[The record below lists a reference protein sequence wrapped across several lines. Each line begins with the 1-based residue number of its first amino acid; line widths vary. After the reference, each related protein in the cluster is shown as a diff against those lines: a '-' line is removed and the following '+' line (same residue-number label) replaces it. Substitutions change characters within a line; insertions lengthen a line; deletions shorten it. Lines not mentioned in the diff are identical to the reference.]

1 MAFLAS
7 NNSATLG
14 KPPVISFVF
23 EVSLGNL
30 AITSPAKIFCLPENI
45 LYQYLEEIETHHH
58 DIFKFTDGVGGLK
71 QIQVV
76 SDIDKKADDILSKM
90 TLEEKVGQMTQINLT
105 VIAKGPNK
113 WSSSFPMEID
123 EKKANKAL
131 VDFKVGS
138 VLNTINNTAQK
149 PSVWFKNISKIQ
161 DIAMKNTN
169 LGIPVIYGID
179 AIHGTTYTDGATM
192 FPQQITTAASW
203 NPENAYNMALVCA
216 YETRASSIPWN
227 FSPVLDLGLD
237 PRFSRQFESFGEDP
251 LMVERFGV
259 EMIKGYQGLNNDIS
273 NKYSVAACMKH
284 FVGYHAT
291 ISGKDRTP
299 AYIPDNV
306 LKEYHIEPF
315 KKAIDAGAKT
325 IMINSGLINGLP
337 VHADY
342 NLMINVLRNELGFEG
357 VILTDWEDIR
367 KLHDRDKVADSQKE
381 AVKMAIN
388 AGIDMSMVPYEYEN
402 FINNLKDL
410 VNEGEVS
417 IERIDDAVKRI
428 LKLKLE
434 LDLFENPVT
443 NYEEY
448 SDFGSKKHHQL
459 AYKAASESITL
470 LKNNDNILPI
480 KGNPRILVAGPNG
493 NNMRTL
499 NGAWTYSW
507 QGDLTDQFAG
517 EFNTIYEAIAN
528 NYGKNNVKYVSGVSY
543 KENGSY
549 YDMVEDNINLA
560 VREAKN
566 SDYVV
571 LCLGESTYTEKPGDL
586 NDLTLHH
593 LQLKL
598 AKELAKTGKPIIL
611 ILNLGR
617 PRLIS
622 DIEALMSAVV
632 NVYLPGNFGGD
643 ALSDIIS
650 GNVNPSGKLPYTY
663 PLYPNSLLPYYY
675 KPSEV
680 QNNAQGAYNYVGE
693 VNNLYD
699 FGFGLSYSEF
709 VYSNLKINKEEF
721 NSSDTIKVSVNI
733 ENTSEIDG
741 FETIQ
746 LYSSDLYA
754 SITPDIKR
762 LRDFSKVEIKAGE
775 TKTIIFDLPVD
786 NLAFVNLNNDYVVEQ
801 GKFKLTID
809 KLSKEITVN

>member
-1 MAFLAS
+1 MRYIFILILFFS
-7 NNSATLG
+7 CTNQ
-14 KPPVISFVF
+14 
-23 EVSLGNL
+23 NL
-30 AITSPAKIFCLPENI
+30 K
-45 LYQYLEEIETHHH
+45 
-58 DIFKFTDGVGGLK
+58 
-71 QIQVV
+71 
-76 SDIDKKADDILSKM
+76 SDIDQKVDDIISQM

-113 WSSSFPMEID
+113 WESSFPMEID
-123 EKKANKAL
+123 DNKANRAL
-131 VDFKVGS
+131 VKFKVGS

-149 PSVWFKNISKIQ
+149 PNVWFNNISKIQ
-161 DIAMKNTN
+161 DIAMNKNR

-237 PRFSRQFESFGEDP
+237 PRFSRQFETFGEDP
-251 LMVERFGV
+251 LLVERFGV
-259 EMIKGYQGLNNDIS
+259 EMIKGYQGLDNDIS
-273 NKYSVAACMKH
+273 NKYNVAACMKH

-306 LKEYHIEPF
+306 LSEYHIEPF

-325 IMINSGLINGLP
+325 IMINSGLINGIP

-342 NLMINVLRNELGFEG
+342 NLMINVLRNNLGFEG

-367 KLHDRDKVADSQKE
+367 KLHDRDKVAETQKE

-388 AGIDMSMVPYEYEN
+388 AGIDMSMVPYEYEQFFN
-402 FINNLKDL
+402 DLVQL

-417 IERIDDAVKRI
+417 MERIDDAVKRI
-428 LKLKLE
+428 LKLKFE

-448 SDFGSKKHHQL
+448 EDFGSKKHHQL

-470 LKNNDNILPI
+470 LKNNNDILPL
-480 KGNPRILVAGPNG
+480 KGNPKILVTGPNG

-499 NGAWTYSW
+499 NGAWSYSW
-507 QGDLTDQFAG
+507 QGELTDRFAG
-517 EFNTIYEAIAN
+517 DFNTIYEALQN
-528 NYGKNNVKYVSGVSY
+528 NYGRNNVKYVSGVSY

-549 YDMVEDNINLA
+549 YDMVEDNINA
-560 VREAKN
+560 VVREARN
-566 SDYVV
+566 SDYIV
-571 LCLGESTYTEKPGDL
+571 LCLGENTYTEKPGDL
-586 NDLTLHH
+586 NDLNLHQ
-593 LQLKL
+593 LQVKL
-598 AKELAKTGKPIIL
+598 AKKLAETGKPIIL

-622 DIEALMSAVV
+622 DIEPLMSAVV

-650 GNVNPSGKLPYTY
+650 GDVNPSGKLPYTY
-663 PLYPNSLLPYYY
+663 PAYPNSLLPYYY

-693 VNNLYD
+693 VNNLYN

-709 VYSNLKINKEEF
+709 IYSDLKVNKDQFGF
-721 NSSDTIKVSVNI
+721 NETIQISVNV
-733 ENTSEIDG
+733 ENISEIDG

-754 SITPDIKR
+754 SVTPDIKR

-775 TKTIIFDLPVD
+775 KKTITFDLPVD
-786 NLAFVNLNNDYVVEQ
+786 ELAFVNADNQLVVEP
-801 GKFKLTID
+801 GNFKLTID
-809 KLSKEITVN
+809 RFSKEISVR

>member
-1 MAFLAS
+1 MRYIFILILFFS
-7 NNSATLG
+7 CTNQ
-14 KPPVISFVF
+14 
-23 EVSLGNL
+23 NL
-30 AITSPAKIFCLPENI
+30 K
-45 LYQYLEEIETHHH
+45 
-58 DIFKFTDGVGGLK
+58 
-71 QIQVV
+71 
-76 SDIDKKADDILSKM
+76 SDIDQKVDDIISQM

-113 WSSSFPMEID
+113 WESSFPMEID
-123 EKKANKAL
+123 DNKANRAL

-149 PSVWFKNISKIQ
+149 PNVWFNNISKIQ
-161 DIAMKNTN
+161 DIAMNKNR

-237 PRFSRQFESFGEDP
+237 PRFSRQFETFGEDP
-251 LMVERFGV
+251 LLVERFGV
-259 EMIKGYQGLNNDIS
+259 EMIKGYQGLDNDIS
-273 NKYSVAACMKH
+273 NKYNVAACMKH

-306 LKEYHIEPF
+306 LSEYHIEPF

-325 IMINSGLINGLP
+325 VMINSGLINGVP
-337 VHADY
+337 SHADY

-367 KLHDRDKVADSQKE
+367 KLHDRDKVAETQKE

-388 AGIDMSMVPYEYEN
+388 AGIDMSMVPYEYEQFFN
-402 FINNLKDL
+402 DLVQL

-417 IERIDDAVKRI
+417 MERIDDAVKRI
-428 LKLKLE
+428 LKLKFE

-448 SDFGSKKHHQL
+448 EDFGSKKHHQL
-459 AYKAASESITL
+459 AYKSASESITL
-470 LKNNDNILPI
+470 LKNNNDILPL
-480 KGNPRILVAGPNG
+480 KGKPKILVTGPNG

-499 NGAWTYSW
+499 NGAWSYSW
-507 QGDLTDQFAG
+507 QGELTDRFAG
-517 EFNTIYEAIAN
+517 DFNTIYEALQN
-528 NYGKNNVKYVSGVSY
+528 NYGRNNVKYVSGVSY

-549 YDMVEDNINLA
+549 YDMVEDNINAA
-560 VREAKN
+560 VREARN
-566 SDYVV
+566 SDYIV
-571 LCLGESTYTEKPGDL
+571 LCLGENTYTEKPGDL
-586 NDLTLHH
+586 NDLNLHQ
-593 LQLKL
+593 LQVKL
-598 AKELAKTGKPIIL
+598 AKKLAETGKPIIL

-617 PRLIS
+617 PRLIT
-622 DIEALMSAVV
+622 DIEPLMSAVV

-650 GNVNPSGKLPYTY
+650 GDVNPSGKLPYTY
-663 PLYPNSLLPYYY
+663 PAYPNSLLPYYY

-709 VYSNLKINKEEF
+709 IYSDLKVDKDQFGF
-721 NSSDTIKVSVNI
+721 NETIKISVNV
-733 ENTSEIDG
+733 ENISEIDG

-754 SITPDIKR
+754 SVTPDIKR

-775 TKTIIFDLPVD
+775 KKTITFKLPID
-786 NLAFVNLNNDYVVEQ
+786 ELAFVNADNLLVVEP
-801 GKFKLTID
+801 GDFKLTID
-809 KLSKEITVN
+809 KFSKEISVR

>member
-1 MAFLAS
+1 MRYIIILLLFFS
-7 NNSATLG
+7 CTNQNS
-14 KPPVISFVF
+14 
-23 EVSLGNL
+23 
-30 AITSPAKIFCLPENI
+30 
-45 LYQYLEEIETHHH
+45 
-58 DIFKFTDGVGGLK
+58 
-71 QIQVV
+71 V

-381 AVKMAIN
+381 AVKMSIN

-762 LRDFSKVEIKAGE
+762 LRDFSKVEIKAGQ

-786 NLAFVNLNNDYVVEQ
+786 NLAFVNLNNDYIVEP

>member
-1 MAFLAS
+1 MRYIFILILFFS
-7 NNSATLG
+7 CTNQ
-14 KPPVISFVF
+14 
-23 EVSLGNL
+23 NL
-30 AITSPAKIFCLPENI
+30 K
-45 LYQYLEEIETHHH
+45 
-58 DIFKFTDGVGGLK
+58 
-71 QIQVV
+71 
-76 SDIDKKADDILSKM
+76 SDIDQKVDDIISQM

-113 WSSSFPMEID
+113 WESSFPMEID
-123 EKKANKAL
+123 DNKANRAL

-149 PSVWFKNISKIQ
+149 PNVWFNNISKIQ
-161 DIAMKNTN
+161 DIAMNKNR

-237 PRFSRQFESFGEDP
+237 PRFSRQFETFGEDP
-251 LMVERFGV
+251 LLVERFGV
-259 EMIKGYQGLNNDIS
+259 EMIKGYQGLDNDIS
-273 NKYSVAACMKH
+273 NKYNVAACMKH

-306 LKEYHIEPF
+306 LSEYHIEPF

-325 IMINSGLINGLP
+325 VMINSGLINGVP
-337 VHADY
+337 SHADY

-367 KLHDRDKVADSQKE
+367 KLHDRDKVAETQKE

-388 AGIDMSMVPYEYEN
+388 AGIDMSMVPYEYEQFFN
-402 FINNLKDL
+402 DLVQL

-417 IERIDDAVKRI
+417 MERIDDAVKRI
-428 LKLKLE
+428 LKLKFE

-448 SDFGSKKHHQL
+448 EDFGSKKHHQL

-470 LKNNDNILPI
+470 LKNNNDILPL
-480 KGNPRILVAGPNG
+480 KGKPKILVTGPNG

-499 NGAWTYSW
+499 NGAWSYSW
-507 QGDLTDQFAG
+507 QGELTDRFAG
-517 EFNTIYEAIAN
+517 DFNTIYEALQN
-528 NYGKNNVKYVSGVSY
+528 NYGRNNVKYVSGVSY

-549 YDMVEDNINLA
+549 YEMVEDNINAA
-560 VREAKN
+560 VREARN
-566 SDYVV
+566 SDYIV
-571 LCLGESTYTEKPGDL
+571 LCLGENTYTEKPGDL
-586 NDLTLHH
+586 NDLNLHQ
-593 LQLKL
+593 LQVKL
-598 AKELAKTGKPIIL
+598 AKKLAETGKPIIL

-617 PRLIS
+617 PRLIT
-622 DIEALMSAVV
+622 DIEPLMSAVV

-650 GNVNPSGKLPYTY
+650 GDVNPSGKLPYTY
-663 PLYPNSLLPYYY
+663 PAYPNSLLPYYY

-709 VYSNLKINKEEF
+709 IYSDLKVDKDQFGF
-721 NSSDTIKVSVNI
+721 NETIKISVNV
-733 ENTSEIDG
+733 ENISEIDG

-754 SITPDIKR
+754 SVTPDIKR

-775 TKTIIFDLPVD
+775 KKTITFKLPID
-786 NLAFVNLNNDYVVEQ
+786 ELAFVNADNQLVVEP
-801 GKFKLTID
+801 GDFKLTID
-809 KLSKEITVN
+809 KFSKEISVR

>member
-1 MAFLAS
+1 MRFLF
-7 NNSATLG
+7 L
-14 KPPVISFVF
+14 ILFFVSCNVKNDF
-23 EVSLGNL
+23 SEV
-30 AITSPAKIFCLPENI
+30 
-45 LYQYLEEIETHHH
+45 
-58 DIFKFTDGVGGLK
+58 DIRAN
-71 QIQVV
+71 Q
-76 SDIDKKADDILSKM
+76 ILSSLS
-90 TLEEKVGQMTQINLT
+90 LEDKIGQMTQINLT

-123 EKKANKAL
+123 PKKAKKAL

-149 PSVWFKNISKIQ
+149 PETWFNTISDIQ
-161 DIAMKNTN
+161 DFAMNDTESK
-169 LGIPVIYGID
+169 IPVIYGID

-227 FSPVLDLGLD
+227 FSPVLDLGID
-237 PRFSRQFESFGEDP
+237 PRFSRQFETFGEDP
-251 LMVERFGV
+251 LLVERFGV
-259 EMIKGYQGLNNDIS
+259 EMIKGYQGLNNDVS

-306 LKEYHIEPF
+306 LSEFHIEPF
-315 KKAIDAGAKT
+315 KKAIEAGAKT
-325 IMINSGLINGLP
+325 VMINSGLINGVP
-337 VHADY
+337 VHASY
-342 NLMINVLRNELGFEG
+342 ELMINTLRNDLGFEG

-367 KLHDRDKVADSQKE
+367 KLHDRDKVAKTQKQ
-381 AVKMAIN
+381 AVKIAIN
-388 AGIDMSMVPYEYEN
+388 AGIDMSMVPYEYEQ
-402 FINNLKDL
+402 FIKDL
-410 VNEGEVS
+410 LALVREGEVAES
-417 IERIDDAVKRI
+417 RIDDAVLRI

-434 LDLFENPVT
+434 LGLFENPVT
-443 NYEEY
+443 SHKDYD
-448 SDFGSKKHHQL
+448 DFGSKKHHQL

-470 LKNNDNILPI
+470 LKNDDKILPI
-480 KGNPRILVAGPNG
+480 TGKPKILVVGPNG

-499 NGAWTYSW
+499 NGAWSYSW
-507 QGDLTDQFAG
+507 QGDLTDKFAG
-517 EFNTIYEAIAN
+517 EYNTIYEAISN
-528 NYGKNNVKYVSGVSY
+528 VYGQSNVKYVSGVSY
-543 KENGSY
+543 KENGAY
-549 YDMVEDNINLA
+549 YEMVEDDIDLA
-560 VREAKN
+560 LNEAKK
-566 SDYVV
+566 SDYVI

-586 NDLTLHH
+586 NDLNLHQ
-593 LQLKL
+593 LQLNL
-598 AKELAKTGKPIIL
+598 AKKIAQSGKPVIL

-622 DIEALMSAVV
+622 DIEALMSAII

-643 ALSDIIS
+643 ALADILS
-650 GNVNPSGKLPYTY
+650 GKVNPSGKLPYTY

-699 FGFGLSYSEF
+699 FGFGLSYSDFE
-709 VYSNLKINKEEF
+709 YGDLKLDNDTYNID
-721 NSSDTIKVSVNI
+721 DTIKVSVSVSNI
-733 ENTSEIDG
+733 SDIDG
-741 FETIQ
+741 FETVQ

-762 LRDFSKVEIKAGE
+762 LRDFSKIYIKARE
-775 TKTIIFDLPVD
+775 TILLEFYLPVGE
-786 NLAFVNLNNDYVVEQ
+786 LAFVNAQNVFIVEP
-801 GKFKLTID
+801 GKFKISISN
-809 KLSKEITVN
+809 LSKEINVL

>member
-1 MAFLAS
+1 MRYIIILLLFFS
-7 NNSATLG
+7 CTNQNS
-14 KPPVISFVF
+14 
-23 EVSLGNL
+23 
-30 AITSPAKIFCLPENI
+30 
-45 LYQYLEEIETHHH
+45 
-58 DIFKFTDGVGGLK
+58 
-71 QIQVV
+71 V

-721 NSSDTIKVSVNI
+721 NSIDTIKVSVNI

-762 LRDFSKVEIKAGE
+762 LRDFSKVEIKAGQ
-775 TKTIIFDLPVD
+775 TKTIILDLPVD
-786 NLAFVNLNNDYVVEQ
+786 NLAFVNLNNDYIVEP

>member
-1 MAFLAS
+1 MRYIIIILLFFS
-7 NNSATLG
+7 CTNQNS
-14 KPPVISFVF
+14 
-23 EVSLGNL
+23 
-30 AITSPAKIFCLPENI
+30 
-45 LYQYLEEIETHHH
+45 
-58 DIFKFTDGVGGLK
+58 
-71 QIQVV
+71 V
-76 SDIDKKADDILSKM
+76 SDIDTKADDILSKM

-123 EKKANKAL
+123 DKKANKAL
-131 VDFKVGS
+131 IDFKVGS

-161 DIAMKNTN
+161 DIAMNNTN

-216 YETRASSIPWN
+216 YETRASGIPWN

-259 EMIKGYQGLNNDIS
+259 EMIKGYQGLNNDVS
-273 NKYSVAACMKH
+273 NKYNVAACMKH
-284 FVGYHAT
+284 FVGYHST

-315 KKAIDAGAKT
+315 KKAIDAGAKS

-367 KLHDRDKVADSQKE
+367 KLHDRDKVAATQKE

-388 AGIDMSMVPYEYEN
+388 AGIDMSMVPYEYEQ
-402 FINNLKDL
+402 FINDLKDL

-434 LDLFENPVT
+434 LNLFNNPVT

-448 SDFGSKKHHQL
+448 EDFGSKKHHQL

-470 LKNNDNILPI
+470 LKNKNNILPI

-499 NGAWTYSW
+499 NGAWSYSW

-560 VREAKN
+560 VREARN
-566 SDYVV
+566 SDYVF
-571 LCLGESTYTEKPGDL
+571 LCLGENTYTEKPGDL
-586 NDLTLHH
+586 NDLTLHN

-598 AKELAKTGKPIIL
+598 ARELAKTGKPIIL
-611 ILNLGR
+611 ILNIGR

-622 DIEALMSAVV
+622 DIESLMSAVV

-643 ALSDIIS
+643 ALADILS
-650 GNVNPSGKLPYTY
+650 GKVNPSGKLPYTY

-680 QNNAQGAYNYVGE
+680 QNNAQGAYDYVGE

-699 FGFGLSYSEF
+699 FGYGLSYSDF
-709 VYSNLKINKEEF
+709 VYSNLKLNKEEF
-721 NSSDTIKVSVNI
+721 TSNDTIKVSVNV

-762 LRDFSKVEIKAGE
+762 LREFSKVEVKAGE
-775 TKTIIFDLPVD
+775 TKTIIFDLPVS
-786 NLAFVNLNNDYVVEQ
+786 NLAFVNLNNDYVIEP

-809 KLSKEITVN
+809 KLTKDITVN

>member
-1 MAFLAS
+1 MRYIFILILFFS
-7 NNSATLG
+7 CTNQ
-14 KPPVISFVF
+14 
-23 EVSLGNL
+23 NL
-30 AITSPAKIFCLPENI
+30 K
-45 LYQYLEEIETHHH
+45 
-58 DIFKFTDGVGGLK
+58 
-71 QIQVV
+71 
-76 SDIDKKADDILSKM
+76 SDIDQKVDDIISQM

-113 WSSSFPMEID
+113 WESSFPMEID
-123 EKKANKAL
+123 DNKANRAL
-131 VDFKVGS
+131 VKFKVGS

-149 PSVWFKNISKIQ
+149 PNVWFNNISKIQ
-161 DIAMKNTN
+161 DIAMNKNR

-237 PRFSRQFESFGEDP
+237 PRFSRQFETFGEDP
-251 LMVERFGV
+251 LLVERFGV
-259 EMIKGYQGLNNDIS
+259 EMIKGYQGLDNDIS
-273 NKYSVAACMKH
+273 NKYNVAACMKH

-306 LKEYHIEPF
+306 LSEYHIEPF

-325 IMINSGLINGLP
+325 VMINSGLINGIP

-342 NLMINVLRNELGFEG
+342 NLMINVLRNNLGFEG

-367 KLHDRDKVADSQKE
+367 KLHDRDKVAETQKE

-388 AGIDMSMVPYEYEN
+388 AGIDMSMVPYEYEQFFN
-402 FINNLKDL
+402 DLVQL

-417 IERIDDAVKRI
+417 MERIDDAVKRI
-428 LKLKLE
+428 LKLKFE

-448 SDFGSKKHHQL
+448 EDFGSKKHHQL

-470 LKNNDNILPI
+470 LKNNNDILPL
-480 KGNPRILVAGPNG
+480 KGKPKILVTGPNG

-499 NGAWTYSW
+499 NGAWSYSW
-507 QGDLTDQFAG
+507 QGELTDRFAG
-517 EFNTIYEAIAN
+517 DFNTIYEALQN
-528 NYGKNNVKYVSGVSY
+528 NYGRNNVKYVSGVSY

-549 YDMVEDNINLA
+549 YDMVEDNINAA
-560 VREAKN
+560 VREARN
-566 SDYVV
+566 SDYIV
-571 LCLGESTYTEKPGDL
+571 LCLGENTYTEKPGDL
-586 NDLTLHH
+586 NDLNLHQ
-593 LQLKL
+593 LQVKL
-598 AKELAKTGKPIIL
+598 AKKLAETGKPIIL

-622 DIEALMSAVV
+622 DIEPLMSAVV

-650 GNVNPSGKLPYTY
+650 GDVNPSGKLPYTY
-663 PLYPNSLLPYYY
+663 PAYPNSLLPYYY

-693 VNNLYD
+693 VNNLYN

-709 VYSNLKINKEEF
+709 IYSDLKVNKDQFGF
-721 NSSDTIKVSVNI
+721 NETIKISVNV
-733 ENTSEIDG
+733 ENISEIDG

-754 SITPDIKR
+754 SVTPDIKR

-775 TKTIIFDLPVD
+775 KKTITFDLPVD
-786 NLAFVNLNNDYVVEQ
+786 ELAFVNADNQLVVEP
-801 GKFKLTID
+801 GNFKLTID
-809 KLSKEITVN
+809 RFSKEISVR

>member
-1 MAFLAS
+1 
-7 NNSATLG
+7 
-14 KPPVISFVF
+14 
-23 EVSLGNL
+23 
-30 AITSPAKIFCLPENI
+30 
-45 LYQYLEEIETHHH
+45 
-58 DIFKFTDGVGGLK
+58 
-71 QIQVV
+71 
-76 SDIDKKADDILSKM
+76 
-90 TLEEKVGQMTQINLT
+90 
-105 VIAKGPNK
+105 
-113 WSSSFPMEID
+113 
-123 EKKANKAL
+123 
-131 VDFKVGS
+131 
-138 VLNTINNTAQK
+138 
-149 PSVWFKNISKIQ
+149 
-161 DIAMKNTN
+161 MKNTN

-448 SDFGSKKHHQL
+448 TDFGSKKHHQL

-507 QGDLTDQFAG
+507 QGYLTDQFAG

-663 PLYPNSLLPYYY
+663 PLFTNSLLPYYY

-699 FGFGLSYSEF
+699 FGFGLS
-709 VYSNLKINKEEF
+709 
-721 NSSDTIKVSVNI
+721 
-733 ENTSEIDG
+733 
-741 FETIQ
+741 
-746 LYSSDLYA
+746 
-754 SITPDIKR
+754 
-762 LRDFSKVEIKAGE
+762 
-775 TKTIIFDLPVD
+775 
-786 NLAFVNLNNDYVVEQ
+786 
-801 GKFKLTID
+801 
-809 KLSKEITVN
+809 LSLIHI